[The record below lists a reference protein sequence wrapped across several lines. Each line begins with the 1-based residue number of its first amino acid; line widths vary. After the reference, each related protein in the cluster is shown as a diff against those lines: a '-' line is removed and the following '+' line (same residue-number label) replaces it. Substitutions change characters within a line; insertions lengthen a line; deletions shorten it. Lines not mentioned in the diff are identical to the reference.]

1 MTVATTALPEPS
13 TRRWTRREFY
23 RLAEEGWFR
32 GQRVQLIQGEIIE
45 IPPQGHAHTTAVL
58 KTQRF
63 LCAAF
68 DENEGYVI
76 RTQMPLNLGRDSD
89 PEPDLAVVR
98 GRIEDYSDHP
108 TTALLIVE
116 VSDTTLRLDRRKAG
130 LYAAAGIAEYW
141 IVNLNERQVEVH
153 RSPQADGE
161 YAERRVISAGESL
174 APLGR
179 STLSI
184 KVMDLLP

>member
-1 MTVATTALPEPS
+1 
-13 TRRWTRREFY
+13 
-23 RLAEEGWFR
+23 
-32 GQRVQLIQGEIIE
+32 
-45 IPPQGHAHTTAVL
+45 
-58 KTQRF
+58 
-63 LCAAF
+63 
-68 DENEGYVI
+68 
-76 RTQMPLNLGRDSD
+76 MPLNLGRDSD